1 MIAIVDD
8 DDDVRE
14 ALEGYLRSLRYQAQ
28 TFASAEAFL
37 ASPERAAVDCMI
49 LDNRMPGIS
58 GLEFL
63 TILKS
68 EADAPPVI
76 FMTSH
81 GDERTRT
88 AALSTGAAFF
98 LSKPVN
104 LQTLTDC
111 LRSLP
116 GR

>member
-14 ALEGYLRSLRYQAQ
+14 ALEGYLQSLHYQAQ

-37 ASPERAAVDCMI
+37 ASSERAAVDCMI
-49 LDNRMPGIS
+49 LDNRMPGLS
-58 GLEFL
+58 GLEL
-63 TILKS
+63 LKILKS

-81 GDERTRT
+81 GDEGTRT
-88 AALSTGAAFF
+88 AALSAGAAFF

-104 LQTLTDC
+104 LQILTDC
-111 LRSLP
+111 LRALP